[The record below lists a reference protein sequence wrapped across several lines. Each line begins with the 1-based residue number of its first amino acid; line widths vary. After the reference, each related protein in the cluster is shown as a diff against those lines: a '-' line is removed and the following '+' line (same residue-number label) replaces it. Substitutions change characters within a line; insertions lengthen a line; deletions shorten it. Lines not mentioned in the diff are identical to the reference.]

1 MALEPKLLRMGDV
14 LARTGLKQTKLRR
27 MVREGE
33 FPRPRKLG
41 GVVVWKTSEVDA
53 WADAL
58 FS

>member
-33 FPRPRKLG
+33 FLRPRKLG